1 MAPIIYQPPQEPAS
15 EFAPLPTV
23 QLKDVPGLMAD
34 RVGELYAAE
43 ERAERLARTERMI
56 REAEKTD

>member
-1 MAPIIYQPPQEPAS
+1 MAPIIHQPLQEPAS
-15 EFAPLPTV
+15 EFAPLSNEF
-23 QLKDVPGLMAD
+23 KDIPGLMAD

-56 REAEKTD
+56 REAEKAE